1 MADDSVSERK
11 RSRLQALERRLSP
24 SSPPPAKK
32 TTAATSLTSPS
43 PPPRPNSTA
52 KPSIGGDFQGPSYAK
67 LTKLALN
74 GPVASHL
81 QLFAGENVGNAID
94 SIIRDLVQES
104 GKAVRDLDS
113 VLDSKVQDRVLL
125 LDNPARH
132 GKAVERARRRVKQ
145 SLAKRSNTHL
155 SKHQQKLIGSYD
167 LPSQYRKFDLF
178 LPMHE
183 MWKAYAKRVVEDN
196 RGKMIEPS
204 LLQMDLHGAFLAVVE
219 AKIDNQVG
227 VEGIMIRETTN
238 TFAIVTTAN
247 KIKVIPKAGSVF
259 IFRLDDMCVTLYG
272 DRVSS
277 GKGVTE
283 KT

>member
-1 MADDSVSERK
+1 M
-11 RSRLQALERRLSP
+11 QALEGRLSTA
-24 SSPPPAKK
+24 SPLLAKK
-32 TTAATSLTSPS
+32 ATAATSLTSPS
-43 PPPRPNSTA
+43 PPPHPNSTA
-52 KPSIGGDFQGPSYAK
+52 KPSRGDFQGPSYAK

-94 SIIRDLVQES
+94 SIIRDLVLES

-125 LDNPARH
+125 LDNPAMH
-132 GKAVERARRRVKQ
+132 GKAVEKARRKVKQ

-155 SKHQQKLIGSYD
+155 SKHQHKLIGSYD

-196 RGKMIEPS
+196 RGKMIEPCV
-204 LLQMDLHGAFLAVVE
+204 LQMDFHGAFLAVVE

-238 TFAIVTTAN
+238 TFALVTMAN